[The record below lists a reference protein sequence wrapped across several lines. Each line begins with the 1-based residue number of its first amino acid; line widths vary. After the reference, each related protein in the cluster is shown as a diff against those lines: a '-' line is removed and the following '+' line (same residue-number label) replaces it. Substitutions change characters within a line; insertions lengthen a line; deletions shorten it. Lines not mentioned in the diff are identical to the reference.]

1 MCHSRFLPL
10 ETKPVNKEMLRILV
24 LVWFCT
30 LFIEQEVRR
39 LWDHLISAFQCLKEP
54 TGKIERDSLQGL
66 E

>member
-1 MCHSRFLPL
+1 
-10 ETKPVNKEMLRILV
+10 MLGILV

-54 TGKIERDSLQGL
+54 TGKIERDSLQGPGVTVQGGIASY
-66 E
+66 